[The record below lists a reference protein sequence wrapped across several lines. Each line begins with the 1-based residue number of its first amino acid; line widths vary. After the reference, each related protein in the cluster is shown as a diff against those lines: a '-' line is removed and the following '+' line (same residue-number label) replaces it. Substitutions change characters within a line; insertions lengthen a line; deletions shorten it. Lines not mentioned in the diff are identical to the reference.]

1 MIVDYQKARLV
12 EDFSKL
18 LDSVNSLQC
27 SNNEV
32 WVGDLLRYS
41 QQVCTIVLAY
51 LNSTLQSQDIEVWR
65 SVHIEKALRD
75 IDAYI
80 LAQRMVDI
88 HEEIVFIRKIQNA
101 PDVPEELWLRKLKE
115 LVESLRRTIVNRNL
129 LKKVA

>member
-12 EDFSKL
+12 EEFTVL
-18 LDSVNSLQC
+18 LDSVKVLQ
-27 SNNEV
+27 SVKSEP
-32 WVGDLLRYS
+32 WVQELLKYS
-41 QQVCTIVLAY
+41 RIVCTVILDY
-51 LNSTLQSQDIEVWR
+51 LGSTLQSEDIEVWR

-88 HEEIVFIRKIQNA
+88 HEEIVFIRKIQNS
-101 PDVPEELWLRKLKE
+101 PIIPEELWLRKLKE